1 MENDQYSSP
10 VLIRDGETII
20 LQRVPLMEK
29 VFSEEWLQKLLF
41 ENPTILPF
49 SDLEPAFDGSI
60 PIVRELATNAGSVD
74 LVYVNSKGYIT
85 LVETKLWRNP
95 EARRSVVA
103 QLIDYAKEIAAL
115 SYEEFVAAIKKS
127 DTRENRSS
135 DPLISQFSE
144 IEGDDF
150 DETVF
155 IDRVTR
161 NLQKGRFLL
170 LIVGDG
176 IQEGVERM
184 AEFLQQTPHLGYS
197 LALVELAVYREGPGR
212 KGSFYLQPKI
222 LARTREIV
230 RAIVELKIPASY
242 SDISVSLPPEDSKT
256 SSVRKRITEEEFFE
270 ELEKSSGNKS
280 VEFAKWALDQ
290 AEDHGLRIDWRDAGP
305 MLKYDDPESGEFFT
319 LGQLHKSG
327 SLRSTSHNVYKRFRK
342 HGWPLDACLDYL
354 DEVASLIPR
363 ASRKTFRAKTGKRA
377 GKEHWEV
384 IVYGKNPGP
393 KSYPPFELLLP
404 KKEDWFKAISKLIER
419 IQALSGD

>member
-1 MENDQYSSP
+1 MENDQYASP
-10 VLIRDGETII
+10 VLVRGSETII

-115 SYEEFVAAIKKS
+115 SYQEFVAAIKKS
-127 DTRENRSS
+127 DTNGDTTG
-135 DPLISQFSE
+135 DPLINRFSD

-150 DETVF
+150 DETLF

-176 IQEGVERM
+176 IQEGVEKM
-184 AEFLQQTPHLGYS
+184 ADFLQQTPHLGYS
-197 LALVELAVYREGPGR
+197 LGLVELAVYREGPEQ
-212 KGSFYLQPKI
+212 KGALYIQPKI

-256 SSVRKRITEEEFFE
+256 SSPRKRITEEEFFE
-270 ELEKSSGNKS
+270 ELQKSSGEKS
-280 VEFAKWALDQ
+280 VQFAKWVLDH
-290 AEDHGLRIDWRDAGP
+290 AEEHGLRIDWKDAGP
-305 MLKYDDPESGEFFT
+305 LIKYDDPETGQFFT
-319 LGQLHKSG
+319 LGQLHKNG
-327 SLRSTSHNVYKRFRK
+327 TLAETFRLRSRFRK
-342 HGWPLDACLDYL
+342 LGWPLDACQDYF
-354 DEVASLIPR
+354 DEVAALIPG
-363 ASRKTFRAKTGKRA
+363 AIRKSFPAKHGKGTR
-377 GKEHWEV
+377 EL
-384 IVYGKNPGP
+384 IVYGKNPSFS
-393 KSYPPFELLLP
+393 SYPPFEGLIT
-404 KKEDWFKAISKLIER
+404 KKDEWLKAISKLIAR
-419 IQALSGD
+419 IQALSGDQE